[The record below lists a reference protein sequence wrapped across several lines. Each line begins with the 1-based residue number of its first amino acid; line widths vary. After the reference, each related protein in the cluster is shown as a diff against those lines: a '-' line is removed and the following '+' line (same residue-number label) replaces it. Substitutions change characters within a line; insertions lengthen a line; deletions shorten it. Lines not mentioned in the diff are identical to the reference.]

1 MKRPAMTDIQG
12 LRIVCVLTNLPTQS
26 ENIVYLL
33 KFGSSYS
40 KMWESKCCVGYF
52 TDYFR

>member
-1 MKRPAMTDIQG
+1 MTIINK
-12 LRIVCVLTNLPTQS
+12 LNIVCVLTNLPTQS

-40 KMWESKCCVGYF
+40 KIGESKCCVGYF
-52 TDYFR
+52 TKYSG